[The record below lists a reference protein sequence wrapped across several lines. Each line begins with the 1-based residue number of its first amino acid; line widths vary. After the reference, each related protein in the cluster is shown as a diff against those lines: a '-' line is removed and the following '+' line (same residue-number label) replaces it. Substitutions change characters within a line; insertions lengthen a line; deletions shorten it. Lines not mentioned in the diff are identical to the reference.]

1 VIKQQKKKQ
10 KQNKMKKVNKQ
21 PLTLIYPVPAFM
33 VSCGENEKEY
43 NIISIAWTGT
53 ICSTPPMCYISIRP
67 ERHSYEIIKRT
78 KEFVINYTTKD
89 LLLAMD
95 WCGRNS
101 GSDFNKFEKMKLT
114 PAKAEKVGCPVIAES
129 PVNIECKVT
138 EIKPLGSH
146 DMFIAEVFNIQIAE
160 NYLNSKSGT
169 ISIQQNELIAYSQGN
184 YLELG
189 KIIEQAGFSIKNKQ

>member
-1 VIKQQKKKQ
+1 
-10 KQNKMKKVNKQ
+10 MKKINKQ
-21 PLTLIYPVPAFM
+21 PMTLIYPIPAFM
-33 VSCGENEKEY
+33 VSCGENENEY

-67 ERHSYEIIKRT
+67 ERHSYDIIKRT

-95 WCGRNS
+95 WSGRNS
-101 GSDFNKFEKMKLT
+101 GSDNKKFEKMKLT
-114 PAKAEKVGCPVIAES
+114 PAKGEMVNCPVIAES
-129 PVNIECKVT
+129 PVNIECRVKDIIT
-138 EIKPLGSH
+138 LGSH
-146 DMFIAEVFNIQIAE
+146 DMFIAEVLNIQVAE
-160 NYLNSKSGT
+160 SYINEKTGT
-169 ISIQQNELIAYSQGN
+169 INIQNNELIAYSQGN